1 MNYFIKAM
9 LTSCILLFA
18 TTDIV
23 MRHDVEEAKYLAL
36 GAKYGGSV
44 IKLSAGNGTLIRPT
58 WIISAAHVVSTDRIG
73 TEVTIDGKVYKFKQK
88 IIHPA
93 FAMTRSSIGADIALI
108 ELESPVEGHEMAQLY
123 TNSDEVGKEIIFAGT
138 GWAGTGDKGMADGA
152 INKDR
157 QLRAAQNRIE
167 GTREDG
173 YIRFTFD
180 APESGNAL
188 PLEGISGPGDS
199 GGPALWF
206 DRDQAYILGV
216 SSHQDGKGRG
226 KPEGRY
232 GVDEYYARV
241 SVYTDWLKAQMGEK

>member
-1 MNYFIKAM
+1 MNFFIKTIITATFL
-9 LTSCILLFA
+9 LTASR
-18 TTDIV
+18 DIV
-23 MRHDVEEAKYLAL
+23 MRHDVDEANYLAL
-36 GAKYGGSV
+36 GVKYGGSV
-44 IKLSAGNGTLIRPT
+44 VKLSAGNGTLIRPT
-58 WIISAAHVVSTDRIG
+58 WIISAAHVVNTDRIG
-73 TEVTIDGKVYKFKQK
+73 NEVTIDGTVYKFKQK
-88 IIHPA
+88 IIHPE
-93 FAMTRSSIGADIALI
+93 FSKTRGGIGVDIALI
-108 ELESPVEGHEMAQLY
+108 ELESPVKDHEMAKLY
-123 TNSDEVGKEIIFAGT
+123 MKSDEVGKEIIFAGT

-152 INKDR
+152 TNKDR

-180 APESGNAL
+180 APESGKAL

-206 DRDQAYILGV
+206 DGDQAYILGV

-232 GVDEYYARV
+232 GVIEFYARV
-241 SVYTDWLKAQMGEK
+241 SQFSDWALKEMREK